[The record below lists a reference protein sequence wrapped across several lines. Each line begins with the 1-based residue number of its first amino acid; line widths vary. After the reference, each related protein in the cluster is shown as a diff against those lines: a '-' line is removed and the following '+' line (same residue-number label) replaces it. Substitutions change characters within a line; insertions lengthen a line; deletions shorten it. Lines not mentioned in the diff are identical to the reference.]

1 MAFGIRDLLATAV
14 NPLAYTQ
21 KGVLSALPQKGALS
35 GLLQTRKPP
44 TAFTGTLENMVGIV
58 DKPRN
63 PMSFAGERV
72 QPQLPAQQMMRRP
85 QPTRQMNRQELM
97 EMLFSNYQNRS
108 MEGFNPKSRGFN
120 SNNTRFRR

>member
-1 MAFGIRDLLATAV
+1 MASGIRDLLE
-14 NPLAYTQ
+14 
-21 KGVLSALPQKGALS
+21 SI
-35 GLLQTRKPP
+35 
-44 TAFTGTLENMVGIV
+44 VGIV
-58 DKPRN
+58 DTPRNPIIGTIQRSPQATNAPASFTGTPQN

-120 SNNTRFRR
+120 SNNTGFRR